1 MDLIRTPEL
10 IAPAGDRTALQ
21 AALQA
26 GADAVYFGAE
36 GYNMRQ
42 ASRNFSAT
50 DFADLA
56 ALCTSFGAKSYLAL
70 NTIIYDSELET
81 LDRTVA
87 AAAASGIDAV
97 ICWDMAV
104 VEACRR
110 HAIPFHLSTQASVSN
125 FTAVRHYAA
134 LGARMIV
141 LARELTLEQAG
152 HISAE
157 IQREGLNVQLECFIH
172 GAMCVAVSGRCF
184 LSQEIFGRSA
194 NRGECLQPCRRS
206 YRITDSEEGFEFE
219 LGTST
224 VMNPRDL
231 CTITFLDQL
240 LEAGISGLKIEGR
253 NRSPEYVATTT
264 ATYRRAIDFI
274 TAYHTSPNFRKDWRE
289 LSQELELELDKVYHR
304 GFSSGFYFGRPLNAW
319 SAHHGSVSSERKTY
333 IGTVTKYYP
342 KAEIAELI
350 IHSRG
355 LDAGERISIQGPTTG
370 VLFLQAETFHA
381 KDKPA
386 THAEKGDTVTLPCP
400 GKVRV
405 NDKVYVLEKR

>member
-1 MDLIRTPEL
+1 MDLLRTPEL

-36 GYNMRQ
+36 GYNMRK
-42 ASRNFSAT
+42 ASRNFSAS
-50 DFADLA
+50 DFPELA
-56 ALCTSFGAKSYLAL
+56 ELCSAFGAKSYLAL

-125 FTAVRHYAA
+125 FTALRHYAS

-141 LARELTLEQAG
+141 LARELTLEQVR
-152 HISAE
+152 HISE
-157 IQREGLNVQLECFIH
+157 QIHSEGLDVQLESFIH

-206 YRITDSEEGFEFE
+206 YRVTDIEEGFEFD

-231 CTITFLDQL
+231 CTVTFLDQL
-240 LEAGISGLKIEGR
+240 LEAGVTGLKIEGR

-264 ATYRRAIDFI
+264 AAYRNAIDFI
-274 TAYHTSPNFRKDWRE
+274 MEHHTAADFRERWKM
-289 LSQELELELDKVYHR
+289 LSQDLEQELDKVYHR

-319 SAHHGSVSSERKTY
+319 SSHHGSASSERKTY

-342 KAEIAELI
+342 KAKIAELI

-370 VLFLQAETFHA
+370 VLFLQGDTFHA

-405 NDKVYVLEKR
+405 NDKVYVHEKR